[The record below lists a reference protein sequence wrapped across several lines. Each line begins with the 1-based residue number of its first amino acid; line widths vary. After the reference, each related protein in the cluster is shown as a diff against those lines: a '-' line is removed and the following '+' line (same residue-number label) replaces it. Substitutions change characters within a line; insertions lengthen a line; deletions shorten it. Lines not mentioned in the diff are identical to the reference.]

1 MRPFMKAYEDRC
13 EFIRTGFA
21 LSDDPDTRISMKT
34 LLWEKAVEEAED
46 RPLVLLDGDTLVTGD
61 VSRYFEECF
70 DIGFTVKDE
79 QVPINSGVLLVKT
92 PKNSRLFFQKWRE
105 QTIALLRDPER
116 YDESI
121 RLCGGIDQMA
131 FVNIIGFKRQTGL
144 YTVTYGVVPLAVKAF
159 PCSVLNQTRSAPVVP
174 ETLIYHYKGGWRRIL
189 TDGGLFTKKR
199 PKKDSFE
206 MYLLYMKTFLS
217 AVDKIVLKEKVFNI
231 RSMGIF
237 LPFYIASDGHA
248 IFAGYAM
255 YVIIYRLNKISIKL
269 SRRIFGKKINAN
281 PLNNIF

>member
-1 MRPFMKAYEDRC
+1 MKAYSDHC
-13 EFIRTGFA
+13 EFIQTSFA

-34 LLWEKAVEEAED
+34 LLWEKAVEEAKD
-46 RPLVLLDGDTLVTGD
+46 KPLVLLDGDTLVTGD
-61 VSRYFEECF
+61 VSRYFEERF

-79 QVPINSGVLLVKT
+79 QVPINSGVILVKT

-131 FVNIIGFKRQTGL
+131 FVNIIGFKRETGR
-144 YTVTYGVVPLAVKAF
+144 YNVTYGNIQLVVQTF
-159 PCSVLNQTRSAPVVP
+159 PCSVLNQTRSVPVVP
-174 ETLIYHYKGGWRRIL
+174 ETVIYHYKGGWRRIL
-189 TDGGLFTKKR
+189 TDGGLFTRKR

-217 AVDKIVLKEKVFNI
+217 AVNKIVVQQKNFDI
-231 RSMGIF
+231 RNMGVF
-237 LPFYIASDGHA
+237 LPFYITSDGRGT
-248 IFAGYAM
+248 FAGYTR
-255 YVIIYRLNKISIKL
+255 YVIFYRLNKFLIKL
-269 SRRIFGKKINAN
+269 SRRIFGKKKSISSH
-281 PLNNIF
+281 